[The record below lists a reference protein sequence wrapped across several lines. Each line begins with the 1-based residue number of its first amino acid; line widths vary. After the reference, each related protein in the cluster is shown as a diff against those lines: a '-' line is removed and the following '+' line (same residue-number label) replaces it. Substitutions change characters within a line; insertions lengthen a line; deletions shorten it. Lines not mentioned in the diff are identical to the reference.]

1 MIENLSNGAHSAI
14 VNMSLIIGDKVIE
27 IYQMGP
33 DFLYIA
39 PAGDHPPCEATIVF
53 QVDQNERRWQ
63 VMLPDGISKSSDRV
77 ALALTAAEAASL

>member
-1 MIENLSNGAHSAI
+1 MIKNLSNGAYSAQ
-14 VNMSLIIGDKVIE
+14 VNMSLIVDGTIIE

-33 DFLYIA
+33 DFLFIG
-39 PAGDHPPCEATIVF
+39 PADNHPPCEATIVF

-63 VMLPDGISKSSDRV
+63 VMLPDGISKASDRV